1 MASLHLD
8 RHLESLASAASR
20 RQGEAVV
27 VPLSTSSPLAQRS
40 RVEALAHMAASMTM
54 LDIAIAIMAM
64 ALFQALESLEVSSIL
79 PAQTLAWK
87 IFSKMVVA
95 SDRNLRVP

>member
-1 MASLHLD
+1 
-8 RHLESLASAASR
+8 
-20 RQGEAVV
+20 
-27 VPLSTSSPLAQRS
+27 
-40 RVEALAHMAASMTM
+40 MAASMTM

-64 ALFQALESLEVSSIL
+64 APLQVLESLEVSSIL

>member
-1 MASLHLD
+1 MASHHPDQHLD
-8 RHLESLASAASR
+8 SLASAASR

-27 VPLSTSSPLAQRS
+27 APLSTSRRLAQRS
-40 RVEALAHMAASMTM
+40 RVEALAHMAASTTM

-64 ALFQALESLEVSSIL
+64 APFQVLESLEVSSIL

-87 IFSKMVVA
+87 TFSKMVVA